1 MAVVLV
7 VEDNAANLKL
17 VTLLLVHAGHEVLS
31 ADDAETGLTMARE
44 RQPDLILM
52 DVQLPGMDGLAATA
66 LLKADLRTAAIPI
79 IALTALAMKADAER
93 GRAAG
98 CAAYITKPL
107 RRFELYETI
116 DRLLADP
123 MAELDPLPAEVLPE
137 PVSAPV
143 R

>member
-17 VTLLLVHAGHEVLS
+17 VTLLLVHAGHSVLS
-31 ADDAETGLTMARE
+31 AADAETGLTTARE
-44 RQPDLILM
+44 AQPDLILM
-52 DVQLPGMDGLAATA
+52 DVQLPGMDGLTATA
-66 LLKADLRTAAIPI
+66 LLKQDLKTAAIPI
-79 IALTALAMKADAER
+79 IALTALAMKADADR

-116 DRLLADP
+116 DRLIADP
-123 MAELDPLPAEVLPE
+123 MADLDPQHAAALPN
-137 PVSAPV
+137 